1 MNKAQFVFK
10 AVDIIGNPSQNNI
23 RYENVVSVRDIAY
36 GSEKLNRG
44 DLYYIPEILNDGKK
58 HPVIVYYHGGAFLAG
73 DKEGGK
79 FHLNQALTLGILS
92 LGLMLCGKILGIIPL
107 IGWILALIIN
117 IVNLL
122 VFVCIILGIVYAAQG
137 QDKEVPLLGSIKI

>member
-1 MNKAQFVFK
+1 MDKKVTGIVAYIT
-10 AVDIIGNPSQNNI
+10 IIGWL
-23 RYENVVSVRDIAY
+23 IAY
-36 GSEKLNRG
+36 
-44 DLYYIPEILNDGKK
+44 
-58 HPVIVYYHGGAFLAG
+58 LAG
-73 DKEGGK
+73 DKEGAK

-137 QDKEVPLLGSIKI
+137 QDKEVPLLGSIKILK

>member
-58 HPVIVYYHGGAFLAG
+58 HPSEILLLAG
-73 DKEGGK
+73 LDEKDHY
-79 FHLNQALTLGILS
+79 FNRFTFD
-92 LGLMLCGKILGIIPL
+92 GLRIHNRENGEPQKILIQNTKNL
-107 IGWILALIIN
+107 TFKN
-117 IVNLL
+117 IS
-122 VFVCIILGIVYAAQG
+122 F
-137 QDKEVPLLGSIKI
+137 D